1 MEFKI
6 EWFGYVG
13 GVLTSVGFIPQIIKG
28 LRTKRM
34 KDVSLWQY
42 VITITGMALWLTYG
56 LIIKDMP
63 LIAAN
68 TFSMLCASIILVLWT
83 KYKND

>member
-1 MEFKI
+1 MTIGI

-13 GVLTSVGFIPQIIKG
+13 GVLTSVGFVPQIIKG
-28 LRTKRM
+28 IRTKRM

-42 VITITGMALWLTYG
+42 VITIAGMSMWLTYG
-56 LIIKDMP
+56 IIIKDMP

-68 TFSMLCASIILVLWT
+68 SFSLVCASTILFLWI
-83 KYKND
+83 KYRND